1 MNAIRF
7 DQLSRTHDLS
17 LPDFGPYARDLMT
30 LSHIADSGRGLR
42 MDFFLVPGIH
52 RRSFFPPMTLREC
65 GYYPAEASADFSYYS
80 MHQELEG
87 RDGFFC
93 ETAYFKI
100 SGHFRA
106 GRIVFCNHTAV
117 TQAASLMYFARF
129 SPEKRI
135 LARMPQGG
143 IWMDALDYTALHFA
157 EKRFDTH
164 LIPDGGRRGEE
175 QNVSDAVGGRCI
187 GCPRYNHQL
196 PCFGENA
203 GDEISF
209 LLHGLP
215 RKGRVFARI
224 RLDAGRRLELEV
236 RHPHGIC
243 RTTLAGCGR
252 FHAAELRHG
261 ELAEG
266 TWSLRSL
273 GGKGGFRLDGIFILP
288 EDVPPSEDLFPD
300 IRSLLHPG
308 SARGPVPESAWI
320 FVDGLDKR
328 YLTAWSS
335 PHFTEREYHAEHL
348 TDLLIQDYR
357 IRQPYYNTA
366 NLFPSGKGEYCREVY
381 ELPIVVPPG
390 GECIRYFLCGASDNP
405 VELEEEFRTLDRSPE
420 ALEAACRAAR
430 ENAFPLRCTPE
441 GEPYRSGQR
450 LMSAALMTNIG
461 FPIHCGRENLR
472 CHLPDKYYWSLY
484 SWDSGFS
491 GLGLLELD
499 RTRAIENLNVYLTG
513 EDADSAFVF
522 HGTPLPV
529 QAYLLAEI
537 WNREPDLELLEYF
550 YPRLRR
556 CYLFLSGHTADSTF
570 LRPSGLL
577 GGWDYFYN
585 SGGWDDYPPQWRI
598 REEKRNDILPVAPT
612 AHVIRCARFL
622 IHTAR
627 ELGRDAD
634 IPGYEADIA
643 AFAHAL
649 RTQAWDASAGVFSYT
664 VCDET
669 GHFREIYR
677 DPESG
682 VNYNLG
688 MDGASVLLAG
698 SVCDREQRSRL
709 LELLMTP
716 GRCWSEYGLSTVDMS
731 APYFRPDGYWNG
743 SIWMPHQWFFWK
755 AMLDLGEAEFASRIA
770 MCALE
775 LWKRETDLSCG
786 CFEHFSLSHGRG
798 CGCPHFGALSAPV
811 LCWFAAYF
819 SPGRLTGGFDFWV
832 HRRRKIKGAMEVNCT
847 LGGRKGD
854 FMTLLYVPENEKC
867 TVSYNGNAVPV
878 RKHRRSWL
886 EFELPCATE
895 GTLEITG

>member
-1 MNAIRF
+1 MLASTRDETVPKPF
-7 DQLSRTHDLS
+7 PATRKS
-17 LPDFGPYARDLMT
+17 PGARDRTNPGLSSLNSSCRICSTGVPAGLYFSEACSSVLIKSPKTCAVPSIVISTT
-30 LSHIADSGRGLR
+30 LPEVRPRIGDAAAKCRSR
-42 MDFFLVPGIH
+42 H
-52 RRSFFPPMTLREC
+52 RRGRSQIDGSGLI
-65 GYYPAEASADFSYYS
+65 AQSA
-80 MHQELEG
+80 
-87 RDGFFC
+87 
-93 ETAYFKI
+93 
-100 SGHFRA
+100 
-106 GRIVFCNHTAV
+106 
-117 TQAASLMYFARF
+117 
-129 SPEKRI
+129 
-135 LARMPQGG
+135 
-143 IWMDALDYTALHFA
+143 
-157 EKRFDTH
+157 
-164 LIPDGGRRGEE
+164 
-175 QNVSDAVGGRCI
+175 
-187 GCPRYNHQL
+187 
-196 PCFGENA
+196 
-203 GDEISF
+203 
-209 LLHGLP
+209 
-215 RKGRVFARI
+215 
-224 RLDAGRRLELEV
+224 LEV
-236 RHPHGIC
+236 PI
-243 RTTLAGCGR
+243 
-252 FHAAELRHG
+252 
-261 ELAEG
+261 
-266 TWSLRSL
+266 
-273 GGKGGFRLDGIFILP
+273 GG
-288 EDVPPSEDLFPD
+288 
-300 IRSLLHPG
+300 
-308 SARGPVPESAWI
+308 
-320 FVDGLDKR
+320 
-328 YLTAWSS
+328 
-335 PHFTEREYHAEHL
+335 
-348 TDLLIQDYR
+348 
-357 IRQPYYNTA
+357 
-366 NLFPSGKGEYCREVY
+366 
-381 ELPIVVPPG
+381 
-390 GECIRYFLCGASDNP
+390 
-405 VELEEEFRTLDRSPE
+405 
-420 ALEAACRAAR
+420 
-430 ENAFPLRCTPE
+430 
-441 GEPYRSGQR
+441 
-450 LMSAALMTNIG
+450 
-461 FPIHCGRENLR
+461 
-472 CHLPDKYYWSLY
+472 
-484 SWDSGFS
+484 
-491 GLGLLELD
+491 
-499 RTRAIENLNVYLTG
+499 
-513 EDADSAFVF
+513 
-522 HGTPLPV
+522 
-529 QAYLLAEI
+529 
-537 WNREPDLELLEYF
+537 
-550 YPRLRR
+550 
-556 CYLFLSGHTADSTF
+556 
-570 LRPSGLL
+570 
-577 GGWDYFYN
+577 
-585 SGGWDDYPPQWRI
+585 
-598 REEKRNDILPVAPT
+598 RNDILPVAPT

-854 FMTLLYVPENEKC
+854 FMTLLYVPENEQC